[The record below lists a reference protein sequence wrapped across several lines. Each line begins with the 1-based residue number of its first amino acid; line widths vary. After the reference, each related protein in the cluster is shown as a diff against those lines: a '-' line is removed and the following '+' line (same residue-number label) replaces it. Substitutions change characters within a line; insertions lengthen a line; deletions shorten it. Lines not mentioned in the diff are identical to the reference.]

1 MAAALPLHREN
12 SLREVMEQLYAANF
26 ALIPLGGP
34 DGKKPLIAGWKGR
47 RIPLEACLRRM
58 ANDNSQSY
66 GIRLDGLLV
75 VDIDTDNQET
85 RDYFAGRFQQS
96 DVVVRTGRGAHHY
109 YRCEGFVPK
118 AVRSDEVS
126 IDFKAGS
133 AQFVVGPGSTRPD
146 GRLYLPVRGTLGSST
161 LPVFRDRA
169 PTAPANDGG
178 KVQRGQ
184 RNGALWRRAV
194 EYAPLADDFDG
205 LLADLVALRDIEFD
219 DAASVPDAEIQKVA
233 DWAWKLRLEGKL
245 WAGRNSEMGINRLA
259 TDLLLPRPD
268 GADALA
274 LYILLVSNHGHQPG
288 KTFAVVPDAIIAAG
302 LLGMSRRQI
311 YRSRDVLI
319 EVGLLAIVRKG
330 RVKQPNQYRLQSPR
344 VVAAL
349 NADQGGRVY
358 PITFSASEAHEALA

>member
-1 MAAALPLHREN
+1 MTAAIALHSPP
-12 SLREVMEQLYAANF
+12 SLRETMEHLYAANF
-26 ALIPLGGP
+26 VLIPLGGP
-34 DGKKPLIAGWKGR
+34 DGKKPLILGWKGR
-47 RIPLEACLRRM
+47 RIPLEACFRRM
-58 ANDNSQSY
+58 ANANSQSY

-85 RDYFAGRFQQS
+85 RDYFASRFQQS

-109 YRCEGFVPK
+109 YQSEGFVPK
-118 AVRSDEVS
+118 AVRLDDVS
-126 IDFKAGS
+126 LDFKAGS
-133 AQFVVGPGSTRPD
+133 AQFVVGPGSVRPD
-146 GRLYLPVRGTLGSST
+146 GWHYLPVRGMLGTSA
-161 LPVFRDRA
+161 LPTFRDRVPLVA
-169 PTAPANDGG
+169 VNDGG
-178 KVQRGQ
+178 KVQRGE

-194 EYAPLADDFDG
+194 EYAPFADNFDG

-259 TDLLLPRPD
+259 TDLLLPRAD

-274 LYILLVSNHGHQPG
+274 LYVLLISNHGHQPG
-288 KTFAVVPDAIIAAG
+288 KIFAVVPDGIIAAG

-311 YRSRDVLI
+311 YRARNVLV

-330 RVKQPNQYRLQSPR
+330 RVKQPNEYRLQSPR
-344 VVAAL
+344 VAAAL
-349 NADQGGRVY
+349 KADQGGRVY
-358 PITFSASEAHEALA
+358 PITFSTSEAHEAVA